1 MKKYL
6 TLLATAA
13 TMIAAS
19 QASVTIN
26 FGMGNMYS
34 STGTTTAFPSGGLL
48 NLLALD
54 SGTWSSAYP
63 NLATALST
71 NTSSWTLPGTTLVG
85 QIANDDSGGSG
96 VTGGAF
102 SFSYSG
108 NFGVGDQLL
117 IVAYPGLTL
126 SSSSPGAGKAGF
138 FYRTDSIVDGS
149 LIAYV
154 APADGGAYDLFSYT
168 LDLGGTSPNNQ
179 FTSGTGAAGGQGF
192 TTVPE
197 PSTYA
202 LLAMSGIG
210 MAGYVIRRR
219 RRA

>member
-1 MKKYL
+1 MKKYI
-6 TLLATAA
+6 TALAVTAA
-13 TMIAAS
+13 LAASS

-26 FGMGNMYS
+26 FGMGEMYS
-34 STGTTTAFPSGGLL
+34 STGTTTAFPSGGLI

-54 SGTWSSAYP
+54 SGTWSSAFP
-63 NLATALST
+63 DLALSLSS

-85 QIANDDSGGSG
+85 QIANDDSGGAG

-102 SFSYSG
+102 NYSYSG
-108 NFGVGDQLL
+108 SFGAGDQLL

-126 SSSSPGAGKAGF
+126 ASSSPGLGRAGF
-138 FYRTDSIVDGS
+138 FFRTDSILDGS
-149 LIAYV
+149 DIAYA
-154 APADGGAYDLFSYT
+154 APADGGTYSLATYT
-168 LDLGGTSPNNQ
+168 VGLGGSVANNQ
-179 FTSGTGAAGGQGF
+179 FTSGAGAAGGQGF

-202 LLAMSGIG
+202 LLSL
-210 MAGYVIRRR
+210 AGLALGGYAVRRR

>member
-85 QIANDDSGGSG
+85 QIANDDSGGAG

-108 NFGVGDQLL
+108 NFGAGDQLL

-126 SSSSPGAGKAGF
+126 ASSSPGAGKAGF

-168 LDLGGTSPNNQ
+168 GDLGGTSPNNQ
-179 FTSGTGAAGGQGF
+179 FTSGTGATGGQGF

>member
-1 MKKYL
+1 MKKHL
-6 TLLATAA
+6 AILAAATALV
-13 TMIAAS
+13 TGS

-26 FGMGNMYS
+26 FGMGSMYS
-34 STGTTTAFPSGGLL
+34 STGTTTAFPSGGLI

-102 SFSYSG
+102 SYSYSG
-108 NFGVGDQLL
+108 GFGAGDQLL

-126 SSSSPGAGKAGF
+126 SSLAPGAGKAGF
-138 FYRTDSIVDGS
+138 FYRTDSILDGS
-149 LIAYV
+149 DIAYI
-154 APADGGAYDLFSYT
+154 APADGGTYTLATYT
-168 LDLGGTSPNNQ
+168 LDLGGSVANNQ
-179 FTSGTGAAGGQGF
+179 FTSGVGATGGQGF